1 MDDIK
6 KDTSFFTLVLYKQH
20 YRNKYT
26 QNLPDSSYSSL
37 GYYDGFDIRIS
48 DVSYT
53 YANKKEI
60 SLLTKMHSE
69 SRKIITELQGFY
81 GVQII
86 GLLRNQYNKTY
97 EQFIENYKFKK
108 YPYFGIGFVMMNDK
122 LQYDVLQK
130 KIEEENQ
137 KQNELQILVMQTF
150 DTMDAVVLIQS
161 NCLWEL
167 EKCLREL
174 ENISQIV
181 YLYTIVGVAQSYLN
195 ICSEKKIEWK
205 WNERDCN
212 IEKKIPL
219 LTLKIASENPKKIRT
234 IIESKSIMG
243 TDINKYFK
251 EADFKYMHG
260 HHNVFIQFRNIPVKF
275 LIFLLLPNGLL
286 SHVNELFGTSI
297 YNIETDCLYD
307 FDIAD
312 GERVQDTQVTDDLPE
327 LLIDTYIK
335 TVQRYLKNKNNTYL
349 YNLVLILNALSQF
362 EHFRMA
368 RDVYYLVFR
377 AFNNFLM
384 EFDQLSRGKND
395 DKIDELNVEITKMI
409 GYINSVVTQSI
420 HTDQNFLTIPG
431 YSGTSFWLPIK
442 LTIYYQ
448 ELAYKIVKI
457 YHEKKHQYD
466 VMLVPEL
473 ETKPYTKEKR
483 IEGSEN
489 VIHTIIVKF
498 GQRMLFQP
506 SLHIVLIHELSH
518 YIGEEY
524 RQRILRKNKIVELMA
539 FLTVKLLFKGV
550 IQENGSIQKEIDS
563 YITNVQEKIGAFYLR
578 KINKKCSNDYYAS
591 DIAKALQSTVWNIIM
606 ADSKDPLFVEVFGTL
621 SDWDAIIKKI
631 DEIEPEMDGEEIFFE
646 VKNCLSS
653 NRMKARYSVE
663 VENLICSL
671 VRIFK
676 EIYSDI
682 SAYAILQFSFE
693 EFQDA
698 FSISEEKQIDN
709 TNVDCQQSI
718 REYVMAHIMKNGSE
732 IKVNNRGL
740 EISGNNSVYD
750 QMYSYDL
757 VKKRLCEYAEECM
770 KKIRYRFNKVDDEDV
785 IDSIRRAYTHF
796 KQQNGSNIF
805 QMVVE
810 ENDAYEKETY
820 EQIKLF
826 TKKFPVKRT

>member
-1 MDDIK
+1 MDDVK
-6 KDTSFFTLVLYKQH
+6 KDTSFCTLVLYKQH

-26 QNLPDSSYSSL
+26 QSLPDSSYSSW
-37 GYYDGFDIRIS
+37 GYYDGFDIRIP

-53 YANKKEI
+53 YENKKEI

-97 EQFIENYKFKK
+97 EQFIENYKCKK

-161 NCLWEL
+161 NCLREL
-167 EKCLREL
+167 EKCLRTL

-234 IIESKSIMG
+234 IIESKSIME

-286 SHVNELFGTSI
+286 SHENELFGTSI

-312 GERVQDTQVTDDLPE
+312 GERGQDTQVTDDLPE
-327 LLIDTYIK
+327 LLTDMYIK
-335 TVQRYLKNKNNTYL
+335 TVQKYLENENNTYL
-349 YNLVLILNALSQF
+349 HNLVLILNALSQF

-377 AFNNFLM
+377 AFNYFLM
-384 EFDQLSRGKND
+384 EFDKLSREKND
-395 DKIDELNVEITKMI
+395 EKIDELNVEITKMI

-457 YHEKKHQYD
+457 YREKKHQYD

-483 IEGSEN
+483 IEDSEN

-524 RQRILRKNKIVELMA
+524 RQRILRKNKMVELMA

-563 YITNVQEKIGAFYLR
+563 YITSVQEKIGAFYLR

-591 DIAKALQSTVWNIIM
+591 DIAKALQSAAWNVIM
-606 ADSKDPLFVEVFGTL
+606 ADSRDPLFEEVFGTL

-631 DEIEPEMDGEEIFFE
+631 DEIEPGMDGEEIFFE

-671 VRIFK
+671 VRVFK

-682 SAYAILQFSFE
+682 SAYAILQFPFE

-757 VKKRLCEYAEECM
+757 VKKQLCEYAEECM
-770 KKIRYRFNKVDDEDV
+770 KKIQYRFNKSDNDV
-785 IDSIRRAYTHF
+785 IDSIRIAYTHF
-796 KQQNGSNIF
+796 KQQNDSDIF
-805 QMVVE
+805 SIVIK

-820 EQIKLF
+820 RQIKSF

>member
-1 MDDIK
+1 MDDVK
-6 KDTSFFTLVLYKQH
+6 KDTSFCTLVLYKQH

-26 QNLPDSSYSSL
+26 QSLPDSSYSSW
-37 GYYDGFDIRIS
+37 GYYDGFDIRIP

-53 YANKKEI
+53 YENKKEI

-97 EQFIENYKFKK
+97 EQFIENYKCKK

-161 NCLWEL
+161 NCLREL
-167 EKCLREL
+167 EKCLRTL

-234 IIESKSIMG
+234 IIESKSIME
-243 TDINKYFK
+243 TNINKYFK

-286 SHVNELFGTSI
+286 SHENELFGTSI

-312 GERVQDTQVTDDLPE
+312 GERGQDTQVTDDLPE
-327 LLIDTYIK
+327 LLTDMYIK
-335 TVQRYLKNKNNTYL
+335 TVQKYLENENNTYL
-349 YNLVLILNALSQF
+349 HNLVLILNALSQF

-384 EFDQLSRGKND
+384 EFDKLSREKND
-395 DKIDELNVEITKMI
+395 EKIDELNVEITKMI

-448 ELAYKIVKI
+448 GLAYKIVKI
-457 YHEKKHQYD
+457 YREKKHQYD

-483 IEGSEN
+483 IEDSEN

-524 RQRILRKNKIVELMA
+524 RQRILRKNKMVELMA

-563 YITNVQEKIGAFYLR
+563 YITSVQEKIGAFYLR

-591 DIAKALQSTVWNIIM
+591 DIAKALQSAAWNVIM
-606 ADSKDPLFVEVFGTL
+606 ADSRDPLFEEVFGTL

-631 DEIEPEMDGEEIFFE
+631 DEIEPGMDGEEIFFE

-671 VRIFK
+671 VRVFK

-682 SAYAILQFSFE
+682 SAYAILQFPFE

-757 VKKRLCEYAEECM
+757 VKKQLCEYAEECM
-770 KKIRYRFNKVDDEDV
+770 KKIQYRFNKSDNDV
-785 IDSIRRAYTHF
+785 IDSIRIAYTHF
-796 KQQNGSNIF
+796 KQQNDSDIF
-805 QMVVE
+805 SIVIK

-820 EQIKLF
+820 RQIKSF

>member
-1 MDDIK
+1 MDDVK
-6 KDTSFFTLVLYKQH
+6 KDTSFCTLVLYKQH

-26 QNLPDSSYSSL
+26 QSLPDSSYSSW
-37 GYYDGFDIRIS
+37 GYYDGFDIRIP

-53 YANKKEI
+53 YENKKEI

-97 EQFIENYKFKK
+97 EQFIENYKCKK

-161 NCLWEL
+161 NCLREL
-167 EKCLREL
+167 EKCLRTL

-234 IIESKSIMG
+234 IIESKSIME

-286 SHVNELFGTSI
+286 SHENELFGTSI

-312 GERVQDTQVTDDLPE
+312 GERGQDTQVTDDLPE
-327 LLIDTYIK
+327 LLTDMYIK
-335 TVQRYLKNKNNTYL
+335 TVQKYLENENNTYL
-349 YNLVLILNALSQF
+349 HNLVLILNALSQF

-384 EFDQLSRGKND
+384 EFDKLSREKND
-395 DKIDELNVEITKMI
+395 EKIDELNVEITKMI

-457 YHEKKHQYD
+457 YREKKHQYD

-483 IEGSEN
+483 IEDSEN

-524 RQRILRKNKIVELMA
+524 RQRILRKNKMVELMA

-550 IQENGSIQKEIDS
+550 VQENGSIQKEIDS
-563 YITNVQEKIGAFYLR
+563 YITSVQEKIGAFYLR

-591 DIAKALQSTVWNIIM
+591 DIAKALQSAAWNVIM
-606 ADSKDPLFVEVFGTL
+606 ADSRDPLFEEVFGTL

-631 DEIEPEMDGEEIFFE
+631 DEIEPGMDGEEIFFE

-671 VRIFK
+671 VRVFK

-682 SAYAILQFSFE
+682 SAYAILQFPFE

-757 VKKRLCEYAEECM
+757 VKKQLCEYAEECM
-770 KKIRYRFNKVDDEDV
+770 KKIQYRFNKSDNDV
-785 IDSIRRAYTHF
+785 IDSIRIAYTHF
-796 KQQNGSNIF
+796 KQQNDSDIF
-805 QMVVE
+805 SIVIK

-820 EQIKLF
+820 RQTKSF

>member
-1 MDDIK
+1 MDDVK
-6 KDTSFFTLVLYKQH
+6 KDTSFCTLVLYKQH

-26 QNLPDSSYSSL
+26 QSLPDSSYSSW
-37 GYYDGFDIRIS
+37 GYYDGFDIRIP

-53 YANKKEI
+53 YASKKEI

-97 EQFIENYKFKK
+97 EQFIENYKCKK

-161 NCLWEL
+161 NCLREL
-167 EKCLREL
+167 EKCLRKL

-234 IIESKSIMG
+234 IIESKSIME

-286 SHVNELFGTSI
+286 SHENELFGTSI

-327 LLIDTYIK
+327 LLTDMYIK
-335 TVQRYLKNKNNTYL
+335 TVQKYLENENNTYL
-349 YNLVLILNALSQF
+349 HNLVLILNALSQF

-384 EFDQLSRGKND
+384 EFDKLSREKND
-395 DKIDELNVEITKMI
+395 EKIDELNVEITKMI

-420 HTDQNFLTIPG
+420 HTDQNFLAIPG
-431 YSGTSFWLPIK
+431 YSGISFWLPIK

-448 ELAYKIVKI
+448 ELAYKIIKI
-457 YHEKKHQYD
+457 YREKKHQYD

-489 VIHTIIVKF
+489 IIHTIIVKF

-539 FLTVKLLFKGV
+539 FLTVKFLFKGV

-563 YITNVQEKIGAFYLR
+563 YITNVQEKIEAFYLR

-591 DIAKALQSTVWNIIM
+591 DIAKALQSAAWNIIM
-606 ADSKDPLFVEVFGTL
+606 ADSKDPLFEEVFGTL

-631 DEIEPEMDGEEIFFE
+631 DEIEPGMDGEEIFFE

-671 VRIFK
+671 VRVFK

-682 SAYAILQFSFE
+682 SAYAILQFPFE

-757 VKKRLCEYAEECM
+757 VKKQLCEYAEECM
-770 KKIRYRFNKVDDEDV
+770 KKIQYRFNKSDNDV
-785 IDSIRRAYTHF
+785 IDSIRIAYTHF
-796 KQQNGSNIF
+796 KQQNDSDIF
-805 QMVVE
+805 SIVIK

-820 EQIKLF
+820 RQIKSF

>member
-1 MDDIK
+1 MDDVK
-6 KDTSFFTLVLYKQH
+6 KDTSFCTLVLYKQH

-26 QNLPDSSYSSL
+26 QSLPDSSYSSW
-37 GYYDGFDIRIS
+37 GYYDGFDIRIP

-53 YANKKEI
+53 YENKKEI

-97 EQFIENYKFKK
+97 EQFIENYKCKK

-161 NCLWEL
+161 NCLREL
-167 EKCLREL
+167 EKCLRTL

-234 IIESKSIMG
+234 IIESKSIME

-286 SHVNELFGTSI
+286 SHENELFGTSI

-312 GERVQDTQVTDDLPE
+312 GERGQDTQVTDDLPE
-327 LLIDTYIK
+327 LLTDMYIK
-335 TVQRYLKNKNNTYL
+335 TVQKYLENENNTYL
-349 YNLVLILNALSQF
+349 HNLVLILNALSQF

-384 EFDQLSRGKND
+384 EFDKLSREKND
-395 DKIDELNVEITKMI
+395 EKIDELNVEITKMI

-457 YHEKKHQYD
+457 YREKKHQYD

-483 IEGSEN
+483 IEDSEN

-524 RQRILRKNKIVELMA
+524 RQRILRKNKMVELMA

-563 YITNVQEKIGAFYLR
+563 YITSVQEKIGAFYLR

-591 DIAKALQSTVWNIIM
+591 DIAKALQSAAWNVIM
-606 ADSKDPLFVEVFGTL
+606 ADSRDPLFEEVFGTL

-631 DEIEPEMDGEEIFFE
+631 DEIEPGMDGEEIFFE

-671 VRIFK
+671 VRVFK

-682 SAYAILQFSFE
+682 SAYAILQFPFE

-757 VKKRLCEYAEECM
+757 VKKQLCEYAEECM
-770 KKIRYRFNKVDDEDV
+770 KKIQYRFNKSDNDV
-785 IDSIRRAYTHF
+785 IDSIRIAYTHF
-796 KQQNGSNIF
+796 KQQNDSDIF
-805 QMVVE
+805 SIVIK

-820 EQIKLF
+820 RQIKSF

>member
-1 MDDIK
+1 MDDVK
-6 KDTSFFTLVLYKQH
+6 KDTSFCTLVLYKQH

-26 QNLPDSSYSSL
+26 QSLPDSSYSSW
-37 GYYDGFDIRIS
+37 GYYDGFDIRIP

-53 YANKKEI
+53 YENKKEI

-97 EQFIENYKFKK
+97 EQFIENYKCKK

-161 NCLWEL
+161 NCLREL
-167 EKCLREL
+167 EKCLRTL

-234 IIESKSIMG
+234 IIESKSIME

-286 SHVNELFGTSI
+286 SHENELFGTSI

-312 GERVQDTQVTDDLPE
+312 GERGQDTQVTDDLPE
-327 LLIDTYIK
+327 LLTDMYIK
-335 TVQRYLKNKNNTYL
+335 TVQKYLENENNTYL
-349 YNLVLILNALSQF
+349 HNLVLILNALSQF

-384 EFDQLSRGKND
+384 EFDKLSREKND
-395 DKIDELNVEITKMI
+395 EKIDELNVEITKMI

-457 YHEKKHQYD
+457 YREKKHQYD

-483 IEGSEN
+483 IEDSEN

-524 RQRILRKNKIVELMA
+524 RQRILRKNKMVELMA

-563 YITNVQEKIGAFYLR
+563 YITSVQEKIGAFYLR

-591 DIAKALQSTVWNIIM
+591 DIAKALQSAAWNVIM
-606 ADSKDPLFVEVFGTL
+606 ADSRDPLFEEVFGTL

-631 DEIEPEMDGEEIFFE
+631 DEIEPGMDGEEIFFE

-671 VRIFK
+671 VRVFK

-682 SAYAILQFSFE
+682 SAYAILQFPFE

-757 VKKRLCEYAEECM
+757 VKKQLCEYAEECM
-770 KKIRYRFNKVDDEDV
+770 KKIQYRFNKSDNDV
-785 IDSIRRAYTHF
+785 IDRIRIAYTHF
-796 KQQNGSNIF
+796 KQQNDSDIF
-805 QMVVE
+805 SIVIK

-820 EQIKLF
+820 RQIKSF

>member
-1 MDDIK
+1 MDDVK
-6 KDTSFFTLVLYKQH
+6 KDTSFCTLVLYKQH

-26 QNLPDSSYSSL
+26 QSLPDSSYSSW
-37 GYYDGFDIRIS
+37 GYYDGFDIRIP

-53 YANKKEI
+53 YENKKEI

-97 EQFIENYKFKK
+97 EQFIENYKCKK

-161 NCLWEL
+161 NCLREL
-167 EKCLREL
+167 EKCLRTL

-234 IIESKSIMG
+234 IIESKSIME

-286 SHVNELFGTSI
+286 SHENELFGTSI

-312 GERVQDTQVTDDLPE
+312 GERGQDTQVTDDLPE
-327 LLIDTYIK
+327 LLTDMYIK
-335 TVQRYLKNKNNTYL
+335 TVQKYLENENNTYL
-349 YNLVLILNALSQF
+349 HNLVLILNALSQF

-384 EFDQLSRGKND
+384 EFDKLSREKND
-395 DKIDELNVEITKMI
+395 EKIDELNVEITKMI
-409 GYINSVVTQSI
+409 WYINSVVTQSI

-457 YHEKKHQYD
+457 YREKKHQYD

-483 IEGSEN
+483 IEDSEN

-524 RQRILRKNKIVELMA
+524 RQRILRKNKMVELMA

-563 YITNVQEKIGAFYLR
+563 YITSVQEKIGAFYLR

-591 DIAKALQSTVWNIIM
+591 DIAKALQSAAWNVIM
-606 ADSKDPLFVEVFGTL
+606 ADSRDPLFEEVFGTL

-631 DEIEPEMDGEEIFFE
+631 DEIEPGMDGEEIFFE

-671 VRIFK
+671 VRVFK

-682 SAYAILQFSFE
+682 SAYAILQFPFE

-757 VKKRLCEYAEECM
+757 VKKQLCEYAEECM
-770 KKIRYRFNKVDDEDV
+770 KKIQYRFNKSDNDV
-785 IDSIRRAYTHF
+785 IDSIRIAYTHF
-796 KQQNGSNIF
+796 KQQNDSDIF
-805 QMVVE
+805 SIVIK

-820 EQIKLF
+820 RQIKSF

>member
-37 GYYDGFDIRIS
+37 GYYDGFDIRIF

-826 TKKFPVKRT
+826 TKKSPAKRT

>member
-1 MDDIK
+1 MDDVK
-6 KDTSFFTLVLYKQH
+6 KDTSFCTLVLYKQH

-26 QNLPDSSYSSL
+26 QSLPDSSYSSW
-37 GYYDGFDIRIS
+37 GYYDGFDIRIP

-97 EQFIENYKFKK
+97 EQFIENYKCKK

-161 NCLWEL
+161 NCLREL
-167 EKCLREL
+167 EKCLRKL

-195 ICSEKKIEWK
+195 ICSEKKIELK

-234 IIESKSIMG
+234 IIESKSIME

-286 SHVNELFGTSI
+286 SHENELFGTSI

-312 GERVQDTQVTDDLPE
+312 GERGQDTQVTDDLPE
-327 LLIDTYIK
+327 LLTDMYIK
-335 TVQRYLKNKNNTYL
+335 TVQKYLENENNTYL
-349 YNLVLILNALSQF
+349 HNLVLILNALSQF

-384 EFDQLSRGKND
+384 EFDKLSREKND
-395 DKIDELNVEITKMI
+395 EKIDELNVEITKMI

-457 YHEKKHQYD
+457 YREKKHQYD

-483 IEGSEN
+483 IEDSEN

-524 RQRILRKNKIVELMA
+524 RQRILRKNKMVELMA

-563 YITNVQEKIGAFYLR
+563 YITSVQEKIGAFYLR

-591 DIAKALQSTVWNIIM
+591 DIAKALQSAAWNVIM
-606 ADSKDPLFVEVFGTL
+606 ADSRDPLFEEVFGTL

-631 DEIEPEMDGEEIFFE
+631 DEIEPGMDGEEIFFE

-671 VRIFK
+671 VRVFK

-682 SAYAILQFSFE
+682 SAYAILQFPFE

-757 VKKRLCEYAEECM
+757 VKKQLCEYAEECM
-770 KKIRYRFNKVDDEDV
+770 KKIQYRFNKSDNDV
-785 IDSIRRAYTHF
+785 IDSIRIAYTHF
-796 KQQNGSNIF
+796 KQQNDSDIF
-805 QMVVE
+805 SIVIK

-820 EQIKLF
+820 RQIKSF

>member
-1 MDDIK
+1 MDDVK
-6 KDTSFFTLVLYKQH
+6 KDTSFCTLVLYKQH

-26 QNLPDSSYSSL
+26 QSLPDSSYSSW
-37 GYYDGFDIRIS
+37 GYYDGFDIRIP

-53 YANKKEI
+53 YENKKEI

-97 EQFIENYKFKK
+97 EQFIENYKCKK

-161 NCLWEL
+161 NCLREL
-167 EKCLREL
+167 EKCLRTL

-234 IIESKSIMG
+234 IIESKSIME

-286 SHVNELFGTSI
+286 SHENELFGTSI

-312 GERVQDTQVTDDLPE
+312 GERGQDTQVTDDLPE
-327 LLIDTYIK
+327 LLTDMYIK
-335 TVQRYLKNKNNTYL
+335 TVQKYLENENNTYL
-349 YNLVLILNALSQF
+349 HNLVLILNALSQF

-384 EFDQLSRGKND
+384 EFDKLSREKND
-395 DKIDELNVEITKMI
+395 EKIDELNVEITKMI

-457 YHEKKHQYD
+457 YREKKHQYD

-483 IEGSEN
+483 IEASEN

-524 RQRILRKNKIVELMA
+524 RQRILRKNKMVELMA

-563 YITNVQEKIGAFYLR
+563 YITSVQEKIGAFYLR

-591 DIAKALQSTVWNIIM
+591 DIAKALQSAAWNVIM
-606 ADSKDPLFVEVFGTL
+606 ADSRDPLFEEVFGTL

-631 DEIEPEMDGEEIFFE
+631 DEIEPGVDGEEIFFE

-671 VRIFK
+671 VRVFK

-682 SAYAILQFSFE
+682 SAYAILQFPFE

-757 VKKRLCEYAEECM
+757 VKKQLCEYAEECM
-770 KKIRYRFNKVDDEDV
+770 KKIQYRFNKSDNDV
-785 IDSIRRAYTHF
+785 IDSIRIAYTHF
-796 KQQNGSNIF
+796 KQQNDSDIF
-805 QMVVE
+805 SIVIK

-820 EQIKLF
+820 RQIKSF

>member
-1 MDDIK
+1 MDDVK
-6 KDTSFFTLVLYKQH
+6 KDTSFCTLVLYKQH

-26 QNLPDSSYSSL
+26 QSLPDSSYSSW
-37 GYYDGFDIRIS
+37 GYYDGFDIRIP

-53 YANKKEI
+53 YENKKEI

-97 EQFIENYKFKK
+97 EQFIENYKCKK

-161 NCLWEL
+161 NCLREL
-167 EKCLREL
+167 EKCLRTL

-234 IIESKSIMG
+234 IIESKSIME

-286 SHVNELFGTSI
+286 SHENELFGTSI

-312 GERVQDTQVTDDLPE
+312 GERGQDTQVTDDLPE
-327 LLIDTYIK
+327 LLTDMYIK
-335 TVQRYLKNKNNTYL
+335 TVQKYLENENNTYL
-349 YNLVLILNALSQF
+349 HNLVLILNALSQF

-384 EFDQLSRGKND
+384 EFDKLSREKND
-395 DKIDELNVEITKMI
+395 EKIDELNVEITKMI

-457 YHEKKHQYD
+457 YREKKHQYD

-483 IEGSEN
+483 IEDSEN

-524 RQRILRKNKIVELMA
+524 RQRILRKNKMVELMA

-563 YITNVQEKIGAFYLR
+563 YITSVQEKIGAFYLR

-591 DIAKALQSTVWNIIM
+591 DIAKALQSAAWNVIM
-606 ADSKDPLFVEVFGTL
+606 AESRDPLFEEVFGTL

-631 DEIEPEMDGEEIFFE
+631 DEIEPGVDGEEIFFE

-671 VRIFK
+671 VRVFK

-682 SAYAILQFSFE
+682 SAYAILQFPFE

-757 VKKRLCEYAEECM
+757 VKKQLCEYAEECM
-770 KKIRYRFNKVDDEDV
+770 KKIQYRFNKSDNDV
-785 IDSIRRAYTHF
+785 IDSIRIAYTHF
-796 KQQNGSNIF
+796 KQQNDSDIF
-805 QMVVE
+805 SIVIK

-820 EQIKLF
+820 RQIKSF

>member
-1 MDDIK
+1 MDDVK
-6 KDTSFFTLVLYKQH
+6 KDTSFCTLVLYKQH

-26 QNLPDSSYSSL
+26 QSLPDSSYSSW
-37 GYYDGFDIRIS
+37 GYYDGFDIRIP

-97 EQFIENYKFKK
+97 EQFIENYKCKK

-161 NCLWEL
+161 NCLREL
-167 EKCLREL
+167 EKCLRKL

-234 IIESKSIMG
+234 IIESKSIME

-286 SHVNELFGTSI
+286 SHENELFGTSI

-312 GERVQDTQVTDDLPE
+312 GERGQDTQVTDDLPE
-327 LLIDTYIK
+327 LLTDMYIK
-335 TVQRYLKNKNNTYL
+335 TVQKYLENENNTYL
-349 YNLVLILNALSQF
+349 HNLVLILNALSQF

-384 EFDQLSRGKND
+384 EFDKLSREKND
-395 DKIDELNVEITKMI
+395 EKIDELNVEITKMI

-457 YHEKKHQYD
+457 YREKKHQYD

-483 IEGSEN
+483 IEDSEN

-524 RQRILRKNKIVELMA
+524 RQRILRKNKMVELMA

-563 YITNVQEKIGAFYLR
+563 YITSVQEKIGAFYLR

-591 DIAKALQSTVWNIIM
+591 DIAKALQSAAWNVIM
-606 ADSKDPLFVEVFGTL
+606 ADSRDPLFEEVFGTL

-631 DEIEPEMDGEEIFFE
+631 DEIEPGMDGEEIFFE

-671 VRIFK
+671 VRVFK

-682 SAYAILQFSFE
+682 SAYAILQFPFE

-757 VKKRLCEYAEECM
+757 VKKQLCEYAEECM
-770 KKIRYRFNKVDDEDV
+770 KKIQYRFNKLDNDV
-785 IDSIRRAYTHF
+785 IDSIRIAYTHF
-796 KQQNGSNIF
+796 KQQNDSDIF
-805 QMVVE
+805 SIVIK

-820 EQIKLF
+820 RQIKSF
-826 TKKFPVKRT
+826 TKKFR

>member
-1 MDDIK
+1 MDDVK
-6 KDTSFFTLVLYKQH
+6 KDTSFCTLVLYKQH

-26 QNLPDSSYSSL
+26 QSLPDSSYSSW
-37 GYYDGFDIRIS
+37 GYYDGFDIRIP

-53 YANKKEI
+53 YASKKEI

-97 EQFIENYKFKK
+97 EQFIENYKCKK

-161 NCLWEL
+161 NCLREL
-167 EKCLREL
+167 EKCLRKL

-181 YLYTIVGVAQSYLN
+181 YLYTSVGVAQSYLN
-195 ICSEKKIEWK
+195 ICSEKKIELK

-234 IIESKSIMG
+234 IIESKSIME

-286 SHVNELFGTSI
+286 SHENELFGTSI

-327 LLIDTYIK
+327 LLTDMYIK
-335 TVQRYLKNKNNTYL
+335 TVQKYLENENNTYL
-349 YNLVLILNALSQF
+349 HNLVLILNALSQF

-384 EFDQLSRGKND
+384 EFDKLSREKND
-395 DKIDELNVEITKMI
+395 EKIDELNVEITKMI

-420 HTDQNFLTIPG
+420 HTDQNFLAIPG
-431 YSGTSFWLPIK
+431 YSGISFWLPIK

-448 ELAYKIVKI
+448 ELAYKIIKI
-457 YHEKKHQYD
+457 YREKKHQYD

-489 VIHTIIVKF
+489 IIHTIIVKF

-539 FLTVKLLFKGV
+539 FLTVKFLFKGV

-563 YITNVQEKIGAFYLR
+563 YITNVQEKIEAFYLR

-591 DIAKALQSTVWNIIM
+591 DIAKALQSAAWNIIM
-606 ADSKDPLFVEVFGTL
+606 ADSKDPLFEEVFGTL
-621 SDWDAIIKKI
+621 SDWEAIIKKI
-631 DEIEPEMDGEEIFFE
+631 DEIEPGLDGEEIFFE

-671 VRIFK
+671 VRVFK

-682 SAYAILQFSFE
+682 SAYAILQFPFE

-757 VKKRLCEYAEECM
+757 VKKQLCEYAEECM
-770 KKIRYRFNKVDDEDV
+770 KKIQYRFNKSDNDV
-785 IDSIRRAYTHF
+785 IDSIRIAYTHF
-796 KQQNGSNIF
+796 KQQNDSDIF
-805 QMVVE
+805 SIVIK

-820 EQIKLF
+820 RQIKSF

>member
-1 MDDIK
+1 MDDVK
-6 KDTSFFTLVLYKQH
+6 KDTSFCTLVLYKQH

-26 QNLPDSSYSSL
+26 QSLPDSSYSSW
-37 GYYDGFDIRIS
+37 GYYDGFDIRIP

-97 EQFIENYKFKK
+97 EQFIENYKCKK

-161 NCLWEL
+161 NCLREL
-167 EKCLREL
+167 EKCLRKL

-219 LTLKIASENPKKIRT
+219 LILKIASENPKKIRT
-234 IIESKSIMG
+234 IIESKSIME

-286 SHVNELFGTSI
+286 SHENELFGTSI

-312 GERVQDTQVTDDLPE
+312 GERGQDTQVTDDLPE
-327 LLIDTYIK
+327 LLTDMYIK
-335 TVQRYLKNKNNTYL
+335 TVQKYLENENNTYL
-349 YNLVLILNALSQF
+349 HNLVLILNALSQF

-384 EFDQLSRGKND
+384 EFDKLSREKND
-395 DKIDELNVEITKMI
+395 EKIDELNVEITKMI

-457 YHEKKHQYD
+457 YREKKHQYD

-483 IEGSEN
+483 IEDSEN

-524 RQRILRKNKIVELMA
+524 RQRILRKNKMVELMA

-563 YITNVQEKIGAFYLR
+563 YITSVQEKIGAFYLR

-591 DIAKALQSTVWNIIM
+591 DIAKALQSAAWNVIM
-606 ADSKDPLFVEVFGTL
+606 ADSRDPLFEEVFGTL

-631 DEIEPEMDGEEIFFE
+631 DEIEPGMDGEEIFFE

-671 VRIFK
+671 VRVFK

-682 SAYAILQFSFE
+682 SAYAILQFPFE

-757 VKKRLCEYAEECM
+757 VKKQLCEYAEECM
-770 KKIRYRFNKVDDEDV
+770 KKIQYRFNKSDNDV
-785 IDSIRRAYTHF
+785 IDSIRIAYTHF
-796 KQQNGSNIF
+796 KQQNDSDIF
-805 QMVVE
+805 SIVIK

-820 EQIKLF
+820 RQIKSF

>member
-1 MDDIK
+1 MDDVK
-6 KDTSFFTLVLYKQH
+6 KDTSFCTLVLYKQH

-26 QNLPDSSYSSL
+26 QSLPDSSYSSW
-37 GYYDGFDIRIS
+37 GYYDGFDIRIP

-53 YANKKEI
+53 YENKKEI

-97 EQFIENYKFKK
+97 EQFIENYKCKK

-161 NCLWEL
+161 NCLREL
-167 EKCLREL
+167 EKCLRTL

-234 IIESKSIMG
+234 IIESKSIME

-286 SHVNELFGTSI
+286 SHENELFGTSI

-312 GERVQDTQVTDDLPE
+312 GERGQDTQVTDDLPE
-327 LLIDTYIK
+327 LLTDMYIK
-335 TVQRYLKNKNNTYL
+335 TVQKYLENENNTYL
-349 YNLVLILNALSQF
+349 HNLVLILNALSQF

-384 EFDQLSRGKND
+384 EFDKLSREKND
-395 DKIDELNVEITKMI
+395 EKIDELNVEITKMI

-457 YHEKKHQYD
+457 YREKKHQYD

-483 IEGSEN
+483 IEDSEN

-524 RQRILRKNKIVELMA
+524 RQRILRKNKMVELMA

-563 YITNVQEKIGAFYLR
+563 YITSVQEKIGAFYLR

-591 DIAKALQSTVWNIIM
+591 DIAKALQSAAWNVIM
-606 ADSKDPLFVEVFGTL
+606 ADSRDPLFEEVFGTL

-631 DEIEPEMDGEEIFFE
+631 DEIEPGMDGEEIFFE

-671 VRIFK
+671 VRVFK

-682 SAYAILQFSFE
+682 SAYAILQFPFE

-757 VKKRLCEYAEECM
+757 VKKQLCEYAEECM
-770 KKIRYRFNKVDDEDV
+770 KKIQYRFNKSDNDV
-785 IDSIRRAYTHF
+785 IDSIRIAYTHF
-796 KQQNGSNIF
+796 KQQNDSDIF
-805 QMVVE
+805 SIVIK

-820 EQIKLF
+820 RQIKLF

>member
-1 MDDIK
+1 MDDVK
-6 KDTSFFTLVLYKQH
+6 KDTSFCTLVLYKQH

-26 QNLPDSSYSSL
+26 QSLPDSSYSSW
-37 GYYDGFDIRIS
+37 GYYDGFDIRIP

-53 YANKKEI
+53 YENKKEI

-97 EQFIENYKFKK
+97 EQFIENYKCKK

-161 NCLWEL
+161 NCLREL
-167 EKCLREL
+167 EKCLRTL

-234 IIESKSIMG
+234 IIESKSIME

-286 SHVNELFGTSI
+286 SHENELFGTSI

-312 GERVQDTQVTDDLPE
+312 GERGQDTQVTDDLPE
-327 LLIDTYIK
+327 LLTDMYIK
-335 TVQRYLKNKNNTYL
+335 TVQKYLENENNTYL
-349 YNLVLILNALSQF
+349 HNLVLILNALSQF

-384 EFDQLSRGKND
+384 EFDKLSREKND
-395 DKIDELNVEITKMI
+395 EKIDELNVEITKMI

-457 YHEKKHQYD
+457 YREKKHQYD

-483 IEGSEN
+483 IEDSEN

-524 RQRILRKNKIVELMA
+524 RQRILRKNKMVELMA

-563 YITNVQEKIGAFYLR
+563 YITSVQEKIGAFYLR

-591 DIAKALQSTVWNIIM
+591 DIAKALQSAAWNVIM
-606 ADSKDPLFVEVFGTL
+606 ADSRDPLFEEVFGTL

-631 DEIEPEMDGEEIFFE
+631 DEIEPGMDGEEIFFE

-671 VRIFK
+671 VRVFK

-682 SAYAILQFSFE
+682 SAYAILQFPFE

-757 VKKRLCEYAEECM
+757 VKKQLCEYAEECM
-770 KKIRYRFNKVDDEDV
+770 KKIQYRFNKSDNDV
-785 IDSIRRAYTHF
+785 IDSIRIAYTHF
-796 KQQNGSNIF
+796 KQQNDSDIF
-805 QMVVE
+805 SIVIK

-820 EQIKLF
+820 RQTKSF

>member
-1 MDDIK
+1 MDDVK
-6 KDTSFFTLVLYKQH
+6 KDTSFCTLVLYKQH

-26 QNLPDSSYSSL
+26 QSLPDSSYSSW
-37 GYYDGFDIRIS
+37 GYYDGFDIRIP

-69 SRKIITELQGFY
+69 SRKIITESQGFY

-97 EQFIENYKFKK
+97 EQFIENYKCKK

-161 NCLWEL
+161 NCLREL
-167 EKCLREL
+167 EKCLRKL

-195 ICSEKKIEWK
+195 ICSEKKIELK

-234 IIESKSIMG
+234 IIESKSIME

-260 HHNVFIQFRNIPVKF
+260 HHNVFIQFKNIPVKF

-286 SHVNELFGTSI
+286 SHENELFGTSI

-327 LLIDTYIK
+327 LLTDMYIK
-335 TVQRYLKNKNNTYL
+335 TVQKYLENENNTYVH
-349 YNLVLILNALSQF
+349 NLVLILNALSQF

-384 EFDQLSRGKND
+384 EFDKLSREKND
-395 DKIDELNVEITKMI
+395 EKIDELNVEITKMI

-420 HTDQNFLTIPG
+420 HTDQNFLAIPG
-431 YSGTSFWLPIK
+431 YSGISFWLPIK

-448 ELAYKIVKI
+448 ELAYKIIKI
-457 YHEKKHQYD
+457 YREKKHQYD

-489 VIHTIIVKF
+489 IIHTIIVKF

-524 RQRILRKNKIVELMA
+524 RQRILRKNKMVELMA

-563 YITNVQEKIGAFYLR
+563 YITNVQEKIEAFYLR

-591 DIAKALQSTVWNIIM
+591 DIAKALQSAAWNIIM
-606 ADSKDPLFVEVFGTL
+606 ADSKDPLFEEVFGTL

-631 DEIEPEMDGEEIFFE
+631 DEIEPGMDGEEIFFE
-646 VKNCLSS
+646 VRNCLSS

-671 VRIFK
+671 VRVFK

-682 SAYAILQFSFE
+682 SAYAILQFPFE

-757 VKKRLCEYAEECM
+757 VKKQLCEYAEECM
-770 KKIRYRFNKVDDEDV
+770 RKIQYRFNKSDNDV
-785 IDSIRRAYTHF
+785 IDSIRIAYTHF
-796 KQQNGSNIF
+796 KQQNDSDIF
-805 QMVVE
+805 SIVIK

-820 EQIKLF
+820 RQIKSF

>member
-1 MDDIK
+1 MDDVK
-6 KDTSFFTLVLYKQH
+6 KDTSFCTLVLYKQH

-26 QNLPDSSYSSL
+26 QSLPDSSYSSW
-37 GYYDGFDIRIS
+37 GYYDGFDIRIP

-97 EQFIENYKFKK
+97 EQFIENYKCKK

-161 NCLWEL
+161 NCLREL

-195 ICSEKKIEWK
+195 ICSEKKIELK

-234 IIESKSIMG
+234 IIESKSIME

-286 SHVNELFGTSI
+286 SHENELFGTSI

-312 GERVQDTQVTDDLPE
+312 GERGQDTQVTDDLPE
-327 LLIDTYIK
+327 LLTDMYIK
-335 TVQRYLKNKNNTYL
+335 TVQKYLENENNTYL
-349 YNLVLILNALSQF
+349 HNLVLILNALSQF

-384 EFDQLSRGKND
+384 EFDKLSREKND
-395 DKIDELNVEITKMI
+395 EKIDELNVEITKMI

-457 YHEKKHQYD
+457 YREKKHQYD

-483 IEGSEN
+483 IEDSEN

-524 RQRILRKNKIVELMA
+524 RQRILRKNKMVELMA

-563 YITNVQEKIGAFYLR
+563 YITSVQEKIGAFYLR

-591 DIAKALQSTVWNIIM
+591 DIAKALQSAAWNVIM
-606 ADSKDPLFVEVFGTL
+606 ADSRDPLFEEVFGTL

-631 DEIEPEMDGEEIFFE
+631 DEIEPGMDGEEIFFE

-671 VRIFK
+671 VRVFK

-682 SAYAILQFSFE
+682 SAYAILQFPFE

-757 VKKRLCEYAEECM
+757 VKKQLCEYAEECM
-770 KKIRYRFNKVDDEDV
+770 KKIQYRFNKSDNDV
-785 IDSIRRAYTHF
+785 IDSIRIAYTHF
-796 KQQNGSNIF
+796 KQQNDSDIF
-805 QMVVE
+805 SIVIK

-820 EQIKLF
+820 RQIKSF

>member
-591 DIAKALQSTVWNIIM
+591 DIAKALQSAAWNVIM
-606 ADSKDPLFVEVFGTL
+606 ADSRDPLFEEVFGTL

-826 TKKFPVKRT
+826 TKKFPAKRT

>member
-518 YIGEEY
+518 YIGEE
-524 RQRILRKNKIVELMA
+524 
-539 FLTVKLLFKGV
+539 
-550 IQENGSIQKEIDS
+550 
-563 YITNVQEKIGAFYLR
+563 
-578 KINKKCSNDYYAS
+578 
-591 DIAKALQSTVWNIIM
+591 
-606 ADSKDPLFVEVFGTL
+606 
-621 SDWDAIIKKI
+621 
-631 DEIEPEMDGEEIFFE
+631 
-646 VKNCLSS
+646 
-653 NRMKARYSVE
+653 
-663 VENLICSL
+663 
-671 VRIFK
+671 
-676 EIYSDI
+676 
-682 SAYAILQFSFE
+682 
-693 EFQDA
+693 
-698 FSISEEKQIDN
+698 
-709 TNVDCQQSI
+709 
-718 REYVMAHIMKNGSE
+718 
-732 IKVNNRGL
+732 
-740 EISGNNSVYD
+740 
-750 QMYSYDL
+750 
-757 VKKRLCEYAEECM
+757 
-770 KKIRYRFNKVDDEDV
+770 
-785 IDSIRRAYTHF
+785 
-796 KQQNGSNIF
+796 
-805 QMVVE
+805 
-810 ENDAYEKETY
+810 
-820 EQIKLF
+820 
-826 TKKFPVKRT
+826 

>member
-1 MDDIK
+1 MDDVK
-6 KDTSFFTLVLYKQH
+6 KDTSFCTLVLYKQH

-26 QNLPDSSYSSL
+26 QSLPDSSYSSW
-37 GYYDGFDIRIS
+37 GYYDGFDIRIP

-53 YANKKEI
+53 YASKKEI

-97 EQFIENYKFKK
+97 EQFIENYKCKK

-161 NCLWEL
+161 NCLREL
-167 EKCLREL
+167 EKCLRKL

-195 ICSEKKIEWK
+195 ICSEKKIELK

-234 IIESKSIMG
+234 IIESKSIME

-286 SHVNELFGTSI
+286 SHENELFGTSI

-312 GERVQDTQVTDDLPE
+312 GERGQDTQVTDDLPE
-327 LLIDTYIK
+327 LLTDMYIK
-335 TVQRYLKNKNNTYL
+335 TVQKYLENENNTYL
-349 YNLVLILNALSQF
+349 HNLVLILNALSQF

-384 EFDQLSRGKND
+384 EFDKLSREKND
-395 DKIDELNVEITKMI
+395 EKIDELNVEITKMI

-457 YHEKKHQYD
+457 YREKKHQYD

-483 IEGSEN
+483 IEDSEN

-524 RQRILRKNKIVELMA
+524 RQRILRKNKMVELMA

-563 YITNVQEKIGAFYLR
+563 YITSVQEKIGAFYLR

-591 DIAKALQSTVWNIIM
+591 DIAKALQSAAWNVIM
-606 ADSKDPLFVEVFGTL
+606 ADSRDPLFEEVFGTL

-631 DEIEPEMDGEEIFFE
+631 DEIEPGMDGEEIFFE

-671 VRIFK
+671 VRVFK

-682 SAYAILQFSFE
+682 SAYAILQFPFE

-757 VKKRLCEYAEECM
+757 VKKQLCEYAEECM
-770 KKIRYRFNKVDDEDV
+770 KKIQYRFNKSDNDV
-785 IDSIRRAYTHF
+785 IDSIRIAYTHF
-796 KQQNGSNIF
+796 KQQNDSDIF
-805 QMVVE
+805 SIVIK

-820 EQIKLF
+820 RQIKSF

>member
-1 MDDIK
+1 MDDVK
-6 KDTSFFTLVLYKQH
+6 KDTSFCTLVLYKQH

-26 QNLPDSSYSSL
+26 QSLPDSSYSSW
-37 GYYDGFDIRIS
+37 GYYDGFDIRIP

-53 YANKKEI
+53 YENKKEI

-97 EQFIENYKFKK
+97 EQFIENYKCKK

-161 NCLWEL
+161 NCLREL
-167 EKCLREL
+167 EKCLRTL

-234 IIESKSIMG
+234 IIESKSIME

-286 SHVNELFGTSI
+286 SHENELFGTSI

-312 GERVQDTQVTDDLPE
+312 GERGQDTQVTDDLPE
-327 LLIDTYIK
+327 LLTDMYIK
-335 TVQRYLKNKNNTYL
+335 TVQKYLENENNTYL
-349 YNLVLILNALSQF
+349 HNLVLILNALSQF

-384 EFDQLSRGKND
+384 EFDKLSREKND
-395 DKIDELNVEITKMI
+395 EKIDELNVEITKMI

-457 YHEKKHQYD
+457 YREKKHQYD

-483 IEGSEN
+483 IEDSEN

-524 RQRILRKNKIVELMA
+524 RQRILRKNKMVELMA

-563 YITNVQEKIGAFYLR
+563 YITSVQEKIGAFYLR

-591 DIAKALQSTVWNIIM
+591 DIAKALQSAAWNVIM
-606 ADSKDPLFVEVFGTL
+606 ADSRDPLFEEVFGTL

-631 DEIEPEMDGEEIFFE
+631 DEIEPGMDGEEIFFE

-671 VRIFK
+671 VRVFK

-682 SAYAILQFSFE
+682 SAYAILQFPFE

-757 VKKRLCEYAEECM
+757 VKKQLCEYAEECM
-770 KKIRYRFNKVDDEDV
+770 KKIQYRFNKLDNDV
-785 IDSIRRAYTHF
+785 IDSIRIAYTHF
-796 KQQNGSNIF
+796 KQQNDSDIF
-805 QMVVE
+805 SIVIK

-820 EQIKLF
+820 RQIKSF

>member
-1 MDDIK
+1 MDDVK
-6 KDTSFFTLVLYKQH
+6 KDTSFCTLVLYKQH

-26 QNLPDSSYSSL
+26 QSLPDSSYSSW
-37 GYYDGFDIRIS
+37 GYYDGFDIRIP

-53 YANKKEI
+53 YENKKEI

-97 EQFIENYKFKK
+97 EQFIENYKCKK

-161 NCLWEL
+161 NCLREL
-167 EKCLREL
+167 EKCLRTL

-234 IIESKSIMG
+234 IIESKSIME

-286 SHVNELFGTSI
+286 SHENELFGTSI

-312 GERVQDTQVTDDLPE
+312 GERGQDTQVTDDLPE
-327 LLIDTYIK
+327 LLTDMYIK
-335 TVQRYLKNKNNTYL
+335 TVQKYLENENNTYL
-349 YNLVLILNALSQF
+349 HNLVLILNALSQF

-384 EFDQLSRGKND
+384 EFDKLSREKND
-395 DKIDELNVEITKMI
+395 EKIDELNVEITKMI

-457 YHEKKHQYD
+457 YREKKHQYD

-483 IEGSEN
+483 IEDSEN

-524 RQRILRKNKIVELMA
+524 RQRILRKNKMVELMA

-563 YITNVQEKIGAFYLR
+563 YITSVQEKIGAFYLR

-591 DIAKALQSTVWNIIM
+591 DIAKALQSAAWNVIM
-606 ADSKDPLFVEVFGTL
+606 ADSRDPLFEEVFGTL

-631 DEIEPEMDGEEIFFE
+631 DEIEPGMDGEEIFFE

-671 VRIFK
+671 VRVFK

-682 SAYAILQFSFE
+682 SAYAILQFPFE

-757 VKKRLCEYAEECM
+757 VKKQLCEYAEECM
-770 KKIRYRFNKVDDEDV
+770 KKIQYRFNKSDNDV
-785 IDSIRRAYTHF
+785 IDSIRIAYTHF
-796 KQQNGSNIF
+796 KQRNDSDIF
-805 QMVVE
+805 SIVIK

-820 EQIKLF
+820 RQIKSF

>member
-1 MDDIK
+1 MDDVK
-6 KDTSFFTLVLYKQH
+6 KDTSFCTLVLYKQH

-26 QNLPDSSYSSL
+26 QSLPDSSYSSW
-37 GYYDGFDIRIS
+37 GYYDGFDIRIP

-53 YANKKEI
+53 YENKKEI

-97 EQFIENYKFKK
+97 EQFIENYKCKK

-161 NCLWEL
+161 NCLREL
-167 EKCLREL
+167 EKCLRTL

-234 IIESKSIMG
+234 IIESKSIME

-286 SHVNELFGTSI
+286 SHENELFGTSI

-312 GERVQDTQVTDDLPE
+312 GERGQDTQVTDDLPE
-327 LLIDTYIK
+327 LLTDMYIK
-335 TVQRYLKNKNNTYL
+335 TVQKYLENENNTYL
-349 YNLVLILNALSQF
+349 HNLVLILNALSQF

-384 EFDQLSRGKND
+384 EFDKLSREKND
-395 DKIDELNVEITKMI
+395 EKIDELNVKITKMI

-457 YHEKKHQYD
+457 YREKKHQYD

-483 IEGSEN
+483 IEDSEN

-524 RQRILRKNKIVELMA
+524 RQRILRKNKMVELMA

-563 YITNVQEKIGAFYLR
+563 YITSVQEKIGAFYLR

-591 DIAKALQSTVWNIIM
+591 DIAKALQSAAWNVIM
-606 ADSKDPLFVEVFGTL
+606 ADSRDPLFEEVFGTL

-631 DEIEPEMDGEEIFFE
+631 DEIEPGMDGEEIFFE

-671 VRIFK
+671 VRVFK

-682 SAYAILQFSFE
+682 SAYAILQFPFE

-757 VKKRLCEYAEECM
+757 VKKQLCEYAEECM
-770 KKIRYRFNKVDDEDV
+770 KKIQYRFNKSDNDV
-785 IDSIRRAYTHF
+785 IDSIRIAYTHF
-796 KQQNGSNIF
+796 KQQNDSDIF
-805 QMVVE
+805 SIVIK

-820 EQIKLF
+820 RQIKSF

>member
-1 MDDIK
+1 MDDVK
-6 KDTSFFTLVLYKQH
+6 KDTSFCTLVLYKQH
-20 YRNKYT
+20 YRNRYT
-26 QNLPDSSYSSL
+26 QSLPDSSYSSW
-37 GYYDGFDIRIS
+37 GYYDGFDIRIP

-97 EQFIENYKFKK
+97 EQFIENYKCKK

-161 NCLWEL
+161 NCLREL

-195 ICSEKKIEWK
+195 ICSEKKIELK

-234 IIESKSIMG
+234 IIESKSIME

-286 SHVNELFGTSI
+286 SHENELFGTSI

-327 LLIDTYIK
+327 LLTDMYIK
-335 TVQRYLKNKNNTYL
+335 TVQKYLENENNTYL
-349 YNLVLILNALSQF
+349 HNLVLILNALSQF

-384 EFDQLSRGKND
+384 EFDKLSREKND
-395 DKIDELNVEITKMI
+395 EKIDELNVEITKMI

-457 YHEKKHQYD
+457 YREKKHQYD

-539 FLTVKLLFKGV
+539 FLTVKLLYKEV

-563 YITNVQEKIGAFYLR
+563 YITNVQEKIEAFYLR

-591 DIAKALQSTVWNIIM
+591 DIAKALQSAAWNIIM
-606 ADSKDPLFVEVFGTL
+606 ADSKDPLFEEVFGTL

-631 DEIEPEMDGEEIFFE
+631 DEIEPGIDGEEIFFE
-646 VKNCLSS
+646 VRNCLSS

-663 VENLICSL
+663 VENMICSL

-718 REYVMAHIMKNGSE
+718 REYVMAHVMKNGSQ

-740 EISGNNSVYD
+740 EISGSNSVYD

-757 VKKRLCEYAEECM
+757 VKKRLREYAEECM
-770 KKIRYRFNKVDDEDV
+770 QKIRYRFDKANDDV
-785 IDSIRRAYTHF
+785 INSIRRAYTLF
-796 KQQNGSNIF
+796 KQQNDSSIF
-805 QMVVE
+805 QIVIE

-820 EQIKLF
+820 KKIKSF
-826 TKKFPVKRT
+826 TKKFPTKRT

>member
-1 MDDIK
+1 MDDVK
-6 KDTSFFTLVLYKQH
+6 KDTSFCTLVLYKQH

-26 QNLPDSSYSSL
+26 QSLPDSSYSSW
-37 GYYDGFDIRIS
+37 GYYDGFDIRIP

-53 YANKKEI
+53 YENKKEI

-97 EQFIENYKFKK
+97 EQFIENYKCKK

-161 NCLWEL
+161 NCLREL
-167 EKCLREL
+167 EKCLRTL

-234 IIESKSIMG
+234 IIESKSIME

-286 SHVNELFGTSI
+286 SHENELFGTSI

-312 GERVQDTQVTDDLPE
+312 GERGQDTQVTDDLPE
-327 LLIDTYIK
+327 LLTDMYIK
-335 TVQRYLKNKNNTYL
+335 TVQKYLENENNTYL
-349 YNLVLILNALSQF
+349 HNLVLILNALSQF

-384 EFDQLSRGKND
+384 EFDKLSREKND
-395 DKIDELNVEITKMI
+395 EKIDELNVEITKMI

-457 YHEKKHQYD
+457 YREKKHQYD

-483 IEGSEN
+483 IEDSEN

-524 RQRILRKNKIVELMA
+524 RQRILRKNKMVELMA

-563 YITNVQEKIGAFYLR
+563 YITSVQEKIGAFYLR

-591 DIAKALQSTVWNIIM
+591 DIAKALQSAAWNVIM
-606 ADSKDPLFVEVFGTL
+606 ADSRDPLFEEVFGTL

-631 DEIEPEMDGEEIFFE
+631 DEIEPGMDGEEIFFE

-671 VRIFK
+671 VRVFK

-682 SAYAILQFSFE
+682 SAYAILQFPFE

-757 VKKRLCEYAEECM
+757 VKKQLCEYAEECM
-770 KKIRYRFNKVDDEDV
+770 KKIQYRFNKSDNDV
-785 IDSIRRAYTHF
+785 IDSIRIAYTHF
-796 KQQNGSNIF
+796 EQQNDSDIF
-805 QMVVE
+805 SIVIK

-820 EQIKLF
+820 RQIKSF

>member
-1 MDDIK
+1 MDDVK
-6 KDTSFFTLVLYKQH
+6 KDTSFCTLVLYKQH

-26 QNLPDSSYSSL
+26 QSLPDSSYSSW
-37 GYYDGFDIRIS
+37 GYYDGFDIRIP

-53 YANKKEI
+53 YASKKEI

-97 EQFIENYKFKK
+97 EQFIENYKCKK

-161 NCLWEL
+161 NCLREL
-167 EKCLREL
+167 EKCLRKL

-195 ICSEKKIEWK
+195 ICSEKKIELK

-234 IIESKSIMG
+234 IIESKSIME

-286 SHVNELFGTSI
+286 SHENELFGTSI

-327 LLIDTYIK
+327 LLTDMYIK
-335 TVQRYLKNKNNTYL
+335 TVQKYLENENNTYL
-349 YNLVLILNALSQF
+349 HNLVLILNALSQF

-384 EFDQLSRGKND
+384 EFDKLSREKND
-395 DKIDELNVEITKMI
+395 EKIDELNVEITKMI

-420 HTDQNFLTIPG
+420 HTDQNFLAIPG
-431 YSGTSFWLPIK
+431 YSGISFWLPIK

-448 ELAYKIVKI
+448 ELAYKIIKI
-457 YHEKKHQYD
+457 YREKKHQYD

-489 VIHTIIVKF
+489 IIHTIIVKF

-539 FLTVKLLFKGV
+539 FLTVKFLFKGV

-563 YITNVQEKIGAFYLR
+563 YITNVQEKIEAFYLR

-591 DIAKALQSTVWNIIM
+591 DIAKALQSAAWNIIM
-606 ADSKDPLFVEVFGTL
+606 ADSKDPLFEEVFGTL
-621 SDWDAIIKKI
+621 SDWEAIIKKI
-631 DEIEPEMDGEEIFFE
+631 DEIEPGLDGEEIFFE

-671 VRIFK
+671 VRVFK

-682 SAYAILQFSFE
+682 SAYAILQFPFE

-757 VKKRLCEYAEECM
+757 VKKQLCEYAEECM
-770 KKIRYRFNKVDDEDV
+770 QKIQYRFNKTDNDV
-785 IDSIRRAYTHF
+785 IDSIRIAYTHF
-796 KQQNGSNIF
+796 KQQNDSDIF
-805 QMVVE
+805 SIVIK

-820 EQIKLF
+820 RQIKSF

>member
-1 MDDIK
+1 MD
-6 KDTSFFTLVLYKQH
+6 
-20 YRNKYT
+20 
-26 QNLPDSSYSSL
+26 
-37 GYYDGFDIRIS
+37 YYH
-48 DVSYT
+48 
-53 YANKKEI
+53 E
-60 SLLTKMHSE
+60 
-69 SRKIITELQGFY
+69 
-81 GVQII
+81 
-86 GLLRNQYNKTY
+86 
-97 EQFIENYKFKK
+97 
-108 YPYFGIGFVMMNDK
+108 
-122 LQYDVLQK
+122 
-130 KIEEENQ
+130 
-137 KQNELQILVMQTF
+137 
-150 DTMDAVVLIQS
+150 
-161 NCLWEL
+161 
-167 EKCLREL
+167 
-174 ENISQIV
+174 
-181 YLYTIVGVAQSYLN
+181 
-195 ICSEKKIEWK
+195 
-205 WNERDCN
+205 
-212 IEKKIPL
+212 
-219 LTLKIASENPKKIRT
+219 
-234 IIESKSIMG
+234 
-243 TDINKYFK
+243 
-251 EADFKYMHG
+251 
-260 HHNVFIQFRNIPVKF
+260 
-275 LIFLLLPNGLL
+275 
-286 SHVNELFGTSI
+286 NELFGTSI

-312 GERVQDTQVTDDLPE
+312 GERGQDTQVTDDLPE
-327 LLIDTYIK
+327 LLTDMYIK
-335 TVQRYLKNKNNTYL
+335 TVQKYLENENNTYL
-349 YNLVLILNALSQF
+349 HNLVLILNALSQF

-384 EFDQLSRGKND
+384 EFDKLSREKND
-395 DKIDELNVEITKMI
+395 EKIDELNVEITKMI

-420 HTDQNFLTIPG
+420 HTDQNFLAIPG
-431 YSGTSFWLPIK
+431 YSGISFWLPIK

-448 ELAYKIVKI
+448 ELAYKIIKI
-457 YHEKKHQYD
+457 YREKKHQYD

-489 VIHTIIVKF
+489 IIHTIIVKF

-539 FLTVKLLFKGV
+539 FLTVKFLFKGV

-563 YITNVQEKIGAFYLR
+563 YITNVQEKIEAFYLR

-591 DIAKALQSTVWNIIM
+591 DIAKALQSAAWNIIM
-606 ADSKDPLFVEVFGTL
+606 ADSKDPLFEEVFGTL

-631 DEIEPEMDGEEIFFE
+631 DEIEPGMDGEEIFFE
-646 VKNCLSS
+646 AKNCLSS

-671 VRIFK
+671 VRVFK

-682 SAYAILQFSFE
+682 SAYAILQFPFE

-757 VKKRLCEYAEECM
+757 VKKQLCEYAEECVQ
-770 KKIRYRFNKVDDEDV
+770 KIQYRFNKTDNDV
-785 IDSIRRAYTHF
+785 IDSIRIAYTHF
-796 KQQNGSNIF
+796 KQQNDSDIF
-805 QMVVE
+805 SIVIK

-820 EQIKLF
+820 RQIKSF

>member
-1 MDDIK
+1 MDDVK
-6 KDTSFFTLVLYKQH
+6 KDTSFCTLVLYKQH

-26 QNLPDSSYSSL
+26 QSLPDSSYSSW
-37 GYYDGFDIRIS
+37 GYYDGFDIRIP

-97 EQFIENYKFKK
+97 EQFIENYKCKK

-161 NCLWEL
+161 NCLREL
-167 EKCLREL
+167 EKCLRKL

-219 LTLKIASENPKKIRT
+219 LILKIASENPKKIRT
-234 IIESKSIMG
+234 IIESKSIME

-251 EADFKYMHG
+251 EADFKYRHG
-260 HHNVFIQFRNIPVKF
+260 HHNVFIQFRNIPVIF

-286 SHVNELFGTSI
+286 SHENELFGTSI

-312 GERVQDTQVTDDLPE
+312 GERGQDTQVTDDLPE
-327 LLIDTYIK
+327 LLTDMYIK
-335 TVQRYLKNKNNTYL
+335 TVQKYLENENNTYL
-349 YNLVLILNALSQF
+349 HNLVLILNALSQF

-384 EFDQLSRGKND
+384 EFDKLSREKND
-395 DKIDELNVEITKMI
+395 EKIDELNVEITKMI

-457 YHEKKHQYD
+457 YREKKHQYD

-483 IEGSEN
+483 IEDSEN

-524 RQRILRKNKIVELMA
+524 RQRILRKNKMVELMA

-563 YITNVQEKIGAFYLR
+563 YITSVQEKIGAFYLR

-591 DIAKALQSTVWNIIM
+591 DIAKALQSAAWNVIM
-606 ADSKDPLFVEVFGTL
+606 ADSRDPLFEEVFGTL

-631 DEIEPEMDGEEIFFE
+631 DEIEPGVDGEEIFFE

-671 VRIFK
+671 VRVFK

-682 SAYAILQFSFE
+682 SAYAILQFPFE

-757 VKKRLCEYAEECM
+757 VKKQLCEYAEECM
-770 KKIRYRFNKVDDEDV
+770 KKIQYRFNKSDNDV
-785 IDSIRRAYTHF
+785 IDSIRIAYTHF
-796 KQQNGSNIF
+796 KQQNDSDIF
-805 QMVVE
+805 SIVIK

-820 EQIKLF
+820 RQIKSF

>member
-1 MDDIK
+1 MDDVK
-6 KDTSFFTLVLYKQH
+6 KDTSFCTLVLYKQH

-26 QNLPDSSYSSL
+26 QSLPDSSYSSW
-37 GYYDGFDIRIS
+37 GYYDGFDIRIP

-97 EQFIENYKFKK
+97 EQFIENYKCKK

-161 NCLWEL
+161 NCLREL
-167 EKCLREL
+167 EKCLRTL

-234 IIESKSIMG
+234 IIESKSIME

-286 SHVNELFGTSI
+286 SHENELFGTSI

-312 GERVQDTQVTDDLPE
+312 GERGQDTQVTDDLPE
-327 LLIDTYIK
+327 LLTDMYIK
-335 TVQRYLKNKNNTYL
+335 TVQKYLENENNTYL
-349 YNLVLILNALSQF
+349 HNLVLILNALSQF

-384 EFDQLSRGKND
+384 EFDKLSREKND
-395 DKIDELNVEITKMI
+395 EKIDELNVEITKMI

-457 YHEKKHQYD
+457 YREKKHQYD

-483 IEGSEN
+483 IEDSEN

-524 RQRILRKNKIVELMA
+524 RQRILRKNKMVELMA

-563 YITNVQEKIGAFYLR
+563 YITSVQEKIGAFYLR

-591 DIAKALQSTVWNIIM
+591 DIAKALQSAAWNIIM
-606 ADSKDPLFVEVFGTL
+606 ADSKDPLFEEVFGTL

-631 DEIEPEMDGEEIFFE
+631 DEIEPGMDGEEIFFE
-646 VKNCLSS
+646 VRNCLSS

-671 VRIFK
+671 VRVFK

-682 SAYAILQFSFE
+682 SAYAILQFPFE

-757 VKKRLCEYAEECM
+757 VKKQLCEYAEECM
-770 KKIRYRFNKVDDEDV
+770 KKIQYRFNKSDNDV
-785 IDSIRRAYTHF
+785 IDSIRIAYTHF
-796 KQQNGSNIF
+796 KQQNDSDIF
-805 QMVVE
+805 SIVIK

-820 EQIKLF
+820 RQIKSF

>member
-1 MDDIK
+1 MDDVK
-6 KDTSFFTLVLYKQH
+6 KDTSFCTLVLYKQH

-26 QNLPDSSYSSL
+26 QSLPDSSYSSW
-37 GYYDGFDIRIS
+37 GYYDGFDIRIP

-53 YANKKEI
+53 YENKKEI

-97 EQFIENYKFKK
+97 EQFIENYKCKK

-161 NCLWEL
+161 NCLREL
-167 EKCLREL
+167 EKCLRTL

-234 IIESKSIMG
+234 IIESKSIME

-286 SHVNELFGTSI
+286 SHENELFGTSI

-312 GERVQDTQVTDDLPE
+312 GERGQDTQVTDDLPE
-327 LLIDTYIK
+327 LLTDMYIK
-335 TVQRYLKNKNNTYL
+335 TVQKYLENENNTYL
-349 YNLVLILNALSQF
+349 HNLVLILNALSQF

-384 EFDQLSRGKND
+384 EFDKLSREKND
-395 DKIDELNVEITKMI
+395 EKIDELNVEITKMI

-457 YHEKKHQYD
+457 YREKKHQYD

-483 IEGSEN
+483 IEDSEN

-524 RQRILRKNKIVELMA
+524 RQRILRKNKMVELMA

-563 YITNVQEKIGAFYLR
+563 YITSVQEKIGAFYLR

-591 DIAKALQSTVWNIIM
+591 DIAKALQSAAWNVIM
-606 ADSKDPLFVEVFGTL
+606 ADSRDPLFEEVFGTL

-631 DEIEPEMDGEEIFFE
+631 DEIEPGMDGEEIFFE

-671 VRIFK
+671 VRVFK

-757 VKKRLCEYAEECM
+757 VKKQLCEYAEECM
-770 KKIRYRFNKVDDEDV
+770 KKIQYRFNKSDNDV
-785 IDSIRRAYTHF
+785 IDSIRIAYTHF
-796 KQQNGSNIF
+796 KQQNDSDIF
-805 QMVVE
+805 SIVIK

-820 EQIKLF
+820 RQIKSF

>member
-1 MDDIK
+1 MDDVK
-6 KDTSFFTLVLYKQH
+6 KDTSFCTLVLYKQH

-26 QNLPDSSYSSL
+26 QSLPDSSYSSW
-37 GYYDGFDIRIS
+37 GYYDGFDIRIP

-53 YANKKEI
+53 YASKKEI

-97 EQFIENYKFKK
+97 EQFIENYKCKK

-161 NCLWEL
+161 NCLREL
-167 EKCLREL
+167 EKCLRKL

-195 ICSEKKIEWK
+195 ICSEKKIELK

-234 IIESKSIMG
+234 IIESKSIME

-286 SHVNELFGTSI
+286 SHENELFGTSI

-327 LLIDTYIK
+327 LLTDMYIK
-335 TVQRYLKNKNNTYL
+335 TVQKYLENENNTYL
-349 YNLVLILNALSQF
+349 HNLVLILNALSQF

-384 EFDQLSRGKND
+384 EFDKLSREKND
-395 DKIDELNVEITKMI
+395 EKIDELNVEITKMI

-420 HTDQNFLTIPG
+420 HTDQNFLAIPG
-431 YSGTSFWLPIK
+431 YSGISFWLPIK

-448 ELAYKIVKI
+448 ELAYKIIKI
-457 YHEKKHQYD
+457 YREKKHQYD

-489 VIHTIIVKF
+489 IIHTIIVKF

-539 FLTVKLLFKGV
+539 FLTVKFLFKGV

-563 YITNVQEKIGAFYLR
+563 YITNVQEKIEAFYLR

-591 DIAKALQSTVWNIIM
+591 DIAKALQSAAWNIIM
-606 ADSKDPLFVEVFGTL
+606 ADSKDPLFEEVFGTL
-621 SDWDAIIKKI
+621 SDWEAIIKKI
-631 DEIEPEMDGEEIFFE
+631 DEIEPGLDGEEIFFE

-671 VRIFK
+671 VRVFK

-682 SAYAILQFSFE
+682 SAYAILQFPFE

-718 REYVMAHIMKNGSE
+718 REYVMAHIMKNGSK

-757 VKKRLCEYAEECM
+757 VKKQLCEYAEECM
-770 KKIRYRFNKVDDEDV
+770 KKIQYRFNKSDNDV
-785 IDSIRRAYTHF
+785 IDSIRIAYTHF
-796 KQQNGSNIF
+796 KQQNDSDIF
-805 QMVVE
+805 SIVIK

-820 EQIKLF
+820 RQIKSF

>member
-1 MDDIK
+1 MDDVK
-6 KDTSFFTLVLYKQH
+6 KDTSFCTLVLYKQH

-26 QNLPDSSYSSL
+26 QSLPDSSYSSW
-37 GYYDGFDIRIS
+37 GYYDGFDIRIP

-53 YANKKEI
+53 YENKKEI

-97 EQFIENYKFKK
+97 EQFIENYKCKK

-161 NCLWEL
+161 NCLREL
-167 EKCLREL
+167 EKCLRTL

-234 IIESKSIMG
+234 IIESKSIME

-260 HHNVFIQFRNIPVKF
+260 HHNVFIQFKNIPVKF

-286 SHVNELFGTSI
+286 SHENELFGTSI

-312 GERVQDTQVTDDLPE
+312 GERGQDTQVTDDLPE
-327 LLIDTYIK
+327 LLTDMYIK
-335 TVQRYLKNKNNTYL
+335 TVQKYLENENNTYL
-349 YNLVLILNALSQF
+349 HNLVLILNALSQF

-384 EFDQLSRGKND
+384 EFDKLSREKND
-395 DKIDELNVEITKMI
+395 EKIDELNVEITKMI

-457 YHEKKHQYD
+457 YREKKHQYD

-483 IEGSEN
+483 IEDSEN

-524 RQRILRKNKIVELMA
+524 RQRILRKNKMVELMA

-563 YITNVQEKIGAFYLR
+563 YITSVQEKIGAFYLR

-591 DIAKALQSTVWNIIM
+591 DIAKALQSAAWNVIM
-606 ADSKDPLFVEVFGTL
+606 ADSRDPLFEEVFGTL

-631 DEIEPEMDGEEIFFE
+631 DEIEPGMDGEEIFFE

-671 VRIFK
+671 VRVFK

-682 SAYAILQFSFE
+682 SAYAILQFPFE

-757 VKKRLCEYAEECM
+757 VKKQLCEYAEECM
-770 KKIRYRFNKVDDEDV
+770 KKIQYRFNKSDNDV
-785 IDSIRRAYTHF
+785 IDSIRIAYTHF
-796 KQQNGSNIF
+796 KQQNDSDIF
-805 QMVVE
+805 SIVIK

-820 EQIKLF
+820 RQIKSF

>member
-1 MDDIK
+1 MDDVK
-6 KDTSFFTLVLYKQH
+6 KDTSFCTLVLYKQH

-26 QNLPDSSYSSL
+26 QSLPDSSYSSW
-37 GYYDGFDIRIS
+37 GYYDGFDIRIP

-53 YANKKEI
+53 YENKKEI

-97 EQFIENYKFKK
+97 EQFIENYKCKK

-161 NCLWEL
+161 NCLREL
-167 EKCLREL
+167 EKCLRTL

-234 IIESKSIMG
+234 IIESKSIME

-286 SHVNELFGTSI
+286 SHENELFGTSI

-312 GERVQDTQVTDDLPE
+312 GERGQDTQVTDDLPE
-327 LLIDTYIK
+327 LLTDMYIK
-335 TVQRYLKNKNNTYL
+335 TVQKYLENENNTYL
-349 YNLVLILNALSQF
+349 HNLVLILNALSQF

-384 EFDQLSRGKND
+384 EFDKLSREKND
-395 DKIDELNVEITKMI
+395 EKIDELNVEITKMI

-457 YHEKKHQYD
+457 YREKKHQYD

-483 IEGSEN
+483 IEDSEN

-524 RQRILRKNKIVELMA
+524 RQRILRKNKMVELMA

-563 YITNVQEKIGAFYLR
+563 YITSVQEKIGAFYLR

-591 DIAKALQSTVWNIIM
+591 DIAKALQSAAWNIIM
-606 ADSKDPLFVEVFGTL
+606 ADSKDPLFEEVFGTL

-631 DEIEPEMDGEEIFFE
+631 DEIEPGMDGEEIFFE
-646 VKNCLSS
+646 VRNCLSS

-671 VRIFK
+671 VRVFK

-682 SAYAILQFSFE
+682 SAYAILQFPFE

-757 VKKRLCEYAEECM
+757 VKKQLCEYAEECM
-770 KKIRYRFNKVDDEDV
+770 KKIQYRFNKSDNDV
-785 IDSIRRAYTHF
+785 IDSIRIAYTHF
-796 KQQNGSNIF
+796 KQQNDSDIF
-805 QMVVE
+805 SIVIK

-820 EQIKLF
+820 RQIKSF

>member
-1 MDDIK
+1 MDDVK
-6 KDTSFFTLVLYKQH
+6 KDTSFCTLVLYKQH

-26 QNLPDSSYSSL
+26 QSLPDSSYSSW
-37 GYYDGFDIRIS
+37 GYYDGFDIRIP

-53 YANKKEI
+53 YENKKEI

-97 EQFIENYKFKK
+97 EQFIENYKCKK

-161 NCLWEL
+161 NCLREL
-167 EKCLREL
+167 EKCLRTL

-234 IIESKSIMG
+234 IIESKSIME

-286 SHVNELFGTSI
+286 SHENELFGTSI

-312 GERVQDTQVTDDLPE
+312 GERGQDTQVTDDLPE
-327 LLIDTYIK
+327 LLTDMYIK
-335 TVQRYLKNKNNTYL
+335 TVQKYLENENNTYL
-349 YNLVLILNALSQF
+349 HNLVLILNALSQF

-384 EFDQLSRGKND
+384 EFDKLSREKND
-395 DKIDELNVEITKMI
+395 EKIDELNVEITKMI

-448 ELAYKIVKI
+448 ELAYKIIKI
-457 YHEKKHQYD
+457 YREKKHQYD

-489 VIHTIIVKF
+489 IIHTIIVKF

-539 FLTVKLLFKGV
+539 FLTVKFLFKGV

-563 YITNVQEKIGAFYLR
+563 YITNVQEKIEAFYLR

-591 DIAKALQSTVWNIIM
+591 DIAKALQSAAWNIIM
-606 ADSKDPLFVEVFGTL
+606 ADSKDPLFEEVFGTL

-631 DEIEPEMDGEEIFFE
+631 DEIEPGMDGEEIFFE

-671 VRIFK
+671 VRVFK

-682 SAYAILQFSFE
+682 SAYAILQFPFE

-757 VKKRLCEYAEECM
+757 VKKQLCEYAEECM
-770 KKIRYRFNKVDDEDV
+770 QKIQYRFNKSDNDV
-785 IDSIRRAYTHF
+785 IDSIRIAYTHF
-796 KQQNGSNIF
+796 KQQNDSDIF
-805 QMVVE
+805 SIVIK

-820 EQIKLF
+820 RQIKSF

>member
-1 MDDIK
+1 MDDVK
-6 KDTSFFTLVLYKQH
+6 KDTSFCTLVLYKQH

-26 QNLPDSSYSSL
+26 QSLPDSSYSSW
-37 GYYDGFDIRIS
+37 GYYDGFDIRIP

-53 YANKKEI
+53 YENKKEI

-97 EQFIENYKFKK
+97 EQFIENYKCKK

-161 NCLWEL
+161 NCLREL
-167 EKCLREL
+167 EKCLRTL

-234 IIESKSIMG
+234 IIESKSIME

-286 SHVNELFGTSI
+286 SHENELFGTSI

-312 GERVQDTQVTDDLPE
+312 GERGQDTQVTDDLPE
-327 LLIDTYIK
+327 LLTDMYIK
-335 TVQRYLKNKNNTYL
+335 TVQKYLENENNTYL
-349 YNLVLILNALSQF
+349 HNLVLILNALSQF

-384 EFDQLSRGKND
+384 EFDKLSREKND
-395 DKIDELNVEITKMI
+395 EKIDELNVEITKMI

-457 YHEKKHQYD
+457 YREKKHQYD

-483 IEGSEN
+483 IEDSEN

-524 RQRILRKNKIVELMA
+524 RQRILRKNKMVELMA

-563 YITNVQEKIGAFYLR
+563 YITSVQEKIGAFYLR

-591 DIAKALQSTVWNIIM
+591 DTAKALQSAAWNVIM
-606 ADSKDPLFVEVFGTL
+606 ADSRDPLFEEVFGTL

-631 DEIEPEMDGEEIFFE
+631 DEIEPGMDGEEIFFE

-671 VRIFK
+671 VRVFK

-682 SAYAILQFSFE
+682 SAYAILQFPFE

-757 VKKRLCEYAEECM
+757 VKKQLCEYAEECM
-770 KKIRYRFNKVDDEDV
+770 KKIQYRFNKSDNDV
-785 IDSIRRAYTHF
+785 IDSIRIAYTHF
-796 KQQNGSNIF
+796 KQQNDSDIF
-805 QMVVE
+805 SIVIK

-820 EQIKLF
+820 RQIKSF

>member
-1 MDDIK
+1 MDDVK
-6 KDTSFFTLVLYKQH
+6 KDTSFCTLVLYKQH

-26 QNLPDSSYSSL
+26 QSLPDSSYSSW
-37 GYYDGFDIRIS
+37 GYYDGFDIRIP

-97 EQFIENYKFKK
+97 EQFIENYKCKK

-161 NCLWEL
+161 NCLREL
-167 EKCLREL
+167 EKCLRKL

-195 ICSEKKIEWK
+195 ICSEKKIELK

-234 IIESKSIMG
+234 IIESKSIME

-260 HHNVFIQFRNIPVKF
+260 HHNVFIQFKNIPVKF

-286 SHVNELFGTSI
+286 SHENELFGTSI

-327 LLIDTYIK
+327 LLTDMYIK
-335 TVQRYLKNKNNTYL
+335 TVQKYLENENNTYVH
-349 YNLVLILNALSQF
+349 NLVLILNALSQF

-384 EFDQLSRGKND
+384 EFDKLSREKND
-395 DKIDELNVEITKMI
+395 EKIDELNVEITKMI

-420 HTDQNFLTIPG
+420 HTDQNFLAIPG
-431 YSGTSFWLPIK
+431 YSGISFWLPIK

-448 ELAYKIVKI
+448 ELAYKIIKI
-457 YHEKKHQYD
+457 YREKKHQYD

-489 VIHTIIVKF
+489 IIHTIIVKF

-524 RQRILRKNKIVELMA
+524 RQRILRKNKMVELMA

-563 YITNVQEKIGAFYLR
+563 YITNVQEKIEAFYLR

-591 DIAKALQSTVWNIIM
+591 DIAKALQSAAWNIIM
-606 ADSKDPLFVEVFGTL
+606 ADSKDPLFEEVFGTL

-631 DEIEPEMDGEEIFFE
+631 DEIEPGMDGEEIFFE
-646 VKNCLSS
+646 VRNCLSS

-671 VRIFK
+671 VRVFK

-682 SAYAILQFSFE
+682 SAYAILQFPFE

-757 VKKRLCEYAEECM
+757 VKKQLCEYAEECM
-770 KKIRYRFNKVDDEDV
+770 RKIQYRFNKSDNDV
-785 IDSIRRAYTHF
+785 IDSIRIAYTHF
-796 KQQNGSNIF
+796 KQQNDSDIF
-805 QMVVE
+805 SIVIK

-820 EQIKLF
+820 RQIKSF